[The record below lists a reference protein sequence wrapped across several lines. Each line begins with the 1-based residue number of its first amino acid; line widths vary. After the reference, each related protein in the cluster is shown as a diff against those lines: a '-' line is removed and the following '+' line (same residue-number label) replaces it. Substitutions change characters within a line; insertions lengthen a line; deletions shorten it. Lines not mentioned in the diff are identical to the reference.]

1 MEERPERPFHPLD
14 YVSVV
19 RRRKWWFIVPLL
31 VCVVGGGLLATVLP
45 KEYYTEA
52 EIGVAAPTLSPEI
65 LKGVSSLDAA
75 ERERAISQHLLSRAV
90 LERVVREEKILPD
103 KPTEQT
109 VGWLR
114 SRIIVNV
121 QKPIGRASDGR
132 ALDSFRLGYPDKTAD
147 AAHRITNRL
156 AWVFVEENSKTATQ
170 RAENTSEVLAQQ
182 LRDSQEKLTQIEG
195 QLRVKKQANMGR
207 LPDQINTNV
216 QMVNGLRSQL
226 ESISM
231 QLRGEQDR
239 LSMIESQIEEWRR
252 GAGTAAM
259 TSSDA
264 SQIHA
269 AQNRITLLQQ
279 QLAQARAAGYT
290 DKHPEITMLEQE
302 IGQARAEMKAS
313 RQTPTSGREELLAAD
328 PVYRQRL
335 LDRDTTR
342 LRIRQL
348 QAAETQAR
356 GQIGL
361 YQSRVEAAPMVEQ
374 DLAGVTRE
382 YELEKLRYAE
392 LKNRHEAAL
401 LEEDIARKQGGERF
415 SVLYPAGLP
424 TRPLKPNL
432 VRLMLSALALG
443 LALGVTMVVG
453 REFMDRSVH
462 DVRALQNEFEVP
474 VLGEIPRIQGAA

>member
-1 MEERPERPFHPLD
+1 MEERPFHPLD

-19 RRRKWWFIVPLL
+19 RRRKWWFIVPLV
-31 VCVVGGGLLATVLP
+31 VCIVGGGLLATFLP

-75 ERERAISQHLLSRAV
+75 ERERAISQHLLSRTV
-90 LERVVREEKILPD
+90 LERVVREEKILPN
-103 KPTEQT
+103 KPVEET

-114 SRIIVNV
+114 SRVIVNV
-121 QKPIGRASDGR
+121 QKPIGRASDNRG
-132 ALDSFRLGYPDKTAD
+132 LDSFRLGYADTTAD
-147 AAHRITNRL
+147 KVHRITNRL
-156 AWVFVEENSKTATQ
+156 AYVFVEENSKTATE

-182 LRDSQEKLTQIEG
+182 LRDSLEKLTQIEG
-195 QLRVKKQANMGR
+195 QLRIKKQANMGS

-216 QMVNGLRSQL
+216 HMVNGLRSQL
-226 ESISM
+226 ESLSM

-239 LSMIESQIEEWRR
+239 LSMIESQLEEMRR
-252 GAGTAAM
+252 GAGSSAM
-259 TSSDA
+259 TSTDA
-264 SQIHA
+264 SQIHT

-279 QLAQARAAGYT
+279 QLTQARAAGYT
-290 DKHPEITMLEQE
+290 DKHPEITMLQQE
-302 IGQARAEMKAS
+302 IAQARAEMKAS
-313 RQTPTSGREELLAAD
+313 RQTPASERDDLLGAD
-328 PVYRQRL
+328 PVFKQRM

-356 GQIGL
+356 GQIGR

-374 DLAGVTRE
+374 DLAGVNRE
-382 YELEKLRYAE
+382 YELEKLRYAD
-392 LKNRHEAAL
+392 LKKRHEAAL

-424 TRPLKPNL
+424 TRPQKPDL
-432 VRLMLSALALG
+432 VRLMLIALALG